1 MKGEMIVGRGRG
13 IVSRGV
19 KGEDLR
25 EGSGF
30 RREDGPRRP
39 SSRFPW
45 RCGGLSSE

>member
-1 MKGEMIVGRGRG
+1 MVAGRGRG

-39 SSRFPW
+39 SVVGRRGIVRRF
-45 RCGGLSSE
+45 L